1 MSILNPNLLEE
12 LLSFRRER
20 EWEQFHN
27 PRNLSVALAIEA
39 AELQE
44 IFLWARDD
52 EIDLRVIERKDEIE
66 QEIADISVLLSYL
79 CHDLN
84 IDLDVAVRKKLEINR
99 LKYPV
104 EKSRGS
110 SKKYD
115 KFS

>member
-1 MSILNPNLLEE
+1 MLSKDLLED
-12 LLSFRRER
+12 LLAFRRER

-27 PRNLSVALAIEA
+27 PRNLAAALAIEA

-52 EIDLRVIERKDEIE
+52 EVKTRAAERRDAVE
-66 QEIADISVLLSYL
+66 QEVADIAMLFSYL
-79 CHDLN
+79 CHDLG
-84 IDLDVAVRKKLEINR
+84 IDIETAVRRKMEINH

-104 EKSRGS
+104 DKCRGS

-115 KFS
+115 QLA

>member
-1 MSILNPNLLEE
+1 MLNSNLLEK
-12 LLSFRRER
+12 LLTFRRER

-27 PRNLSVALAIEA
+27 PRNLAAALAIEA

-52 EIDLRVIERKDEIE
+52 ELDSRIDERRSAIE
-66 QEIADISVLLSYL
+66 QEVADISILLSYL

-84 IDLDVAVRKKLEINR
+84 IDIDVAVRKKMEING

-104 EKSRGS
+104 EKCRGS
-110 SKKYD
+110 SRKYD
-115 KFS
+115 QLL